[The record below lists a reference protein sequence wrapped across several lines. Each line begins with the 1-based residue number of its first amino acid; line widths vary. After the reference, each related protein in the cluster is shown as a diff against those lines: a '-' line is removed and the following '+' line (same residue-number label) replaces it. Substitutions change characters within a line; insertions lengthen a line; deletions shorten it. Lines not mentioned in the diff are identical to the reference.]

1 MLNLKFHFF
10 NRLFQLLRQFSDK
23 TIFLSIFTWLCMYI
37 QKLCG
42 ILSKKNESTWTRHT
56 LISEECR
63 FRFFSHSRCDVIY
76 RFSIQPINWRRWRRS
91 FTNCSILLICLESE
105 PPQNNSWSS
114 FTHFGPRCNRCGNP
128 CGEDA
133 IYHGSMA
140 FHKDHFTC
148 YKCGSMIKI
157 PVFVNGEMYCKRC
170 GKDIQPKSY
179 TCFVCGAPRNMESV
193 IIDEKCYCKKHFQ
206 CSICG
211 CILNKKE

>member
-1 MLNLKFHFF
+1 MSQPELA
-10 NRLFQLLRQFSDK
+10 
-23 TIFLSIFTWLCMYI
+23 
-37 QKLCG
+37 
-42 ILSKKNESTWTRHT
+42 ILSSVKNADSGFFLIPDAMSFIDFPSSPLIDEDDEEVLRIVRSCSFDNQFENES
-56 LISEECR
+56 
-63 FRFFSHSRCDVIY
+63 
-76 RFSIQPINWRRWRRS
+76 
-91 FTNCSILLICLESE
+91 LESE

-211 CILNKKE
+211 CILNKNEYVVKDNNFYCSEHA